1 MEDTTMY
8 QLKTNNGITKTFES
22 LTDAQEY
29 CASRY
34 CEMSWDAF
42 GGNESTE
49 WHGEP
54 VEGEDDEHDVIGAVI
69 ILRHDD
75 LEAWAMRQAEMHAA
89 DVRSMGSE
97 PHPRDAE
104 NWEGLEPHERAAGR
118 AALVELRDSE
128 AA

>member
-1 MEDTTMY
+1 MY
-8 QLKTNNGITKTFES
+8 KLRTNNGINKTFTS
-22 LTDAQEY
+22 LAAAQEY
-29 CASRY
+29 CDNRY

-42 GGNESTE
+42 RGNESTE

-75 LEAWAMRQAEMHAA
+75 LEAWATKAVEMHAA

-97 PHPRDAE
+97 PHPRDAA
-104 NWEGLEPHERAAGR
+104 NWEGIEAHERAAIR
-118 AALVELRDSE
+118 DALAELRDSE
-128 AA
+128 NA

>member
-1 MEDTTMY
+1 MY
-8 QLKTNNGITKTFES
+8 KLSTNNGINRNFAT
-22 LTDAQEY
+22 LADAQEY
-29 CASRY
+29 CDNRY

-42 GGNESTE
+42 GANGATE

-75 LEAWAMRQAEMHAA
+75 LEAWAMRQAERHAE

-97 PHPRDAE
+97 PHPRDAA
-104 NWEGLEPHERAAGR
+104 NWEGLEPHERAAVR
-118 AALVELRDSE
+118 DALVELLDSE
-128 AA
+128 VA